1 MARTNSLTNFLND
14 IATAIKQKTGSETPI
29 PASEFDTEI
38 LSIETAGTYQSKSIT
53 IDSNGTQVITPDENY
68 DAIEQ
73 LVITVN
79 VPVSQLQSKAV
90 TITSNGNIS
99 VLPDTDYN
107 GMAQVDLTVNVP
119 AGTDTSDATATAND
133 IANGKT
139 AYINGEKVTGNVEV
153 AVASGATRYDY
164 VSRYEV
170 FIRSNEIAIGHNTGY
185 NKLLRADSTYGYTVR
200 NDELATLLGLTPNK
214 LKKGETILGI
224 IGTYEGG
231 GEDTP
236 PYTELVYIQSTG
248 SQYIDTGIKVKSTLN
263 IKTEFEVTDNGSA
276 FQSVFGGDGG
286 SSRNYRGLAFDIN
299 SEGRFNY
306 NFYGNTLVSVP
317 SYLQRYD
324 NMLIFESYY
333 NSAMIIS
340 HNDKK
345 SQAIT
350 STETTSFA
358 YDDVYMYIF
367 ARCRDNTPICSTN
380 LKLYYFKI
388 WDNETL
394 LRDFIPVEDENGQV
408 CMYDKV
414 SKTYFYNVDTS
425 QGNFIAGPIKNAGDY
440 SYAKTFEMDNGES
453 TDGYSPMI
461 DVYEKVNDSLL
472 IVRNLSSTDS
482 LHVWFEGDEDYDIT
496 IPPKSKSEYLYES
509 DEPASN
515 IDVTHM
521 HMGSDFNWIKST

>member
-79 VPVSQLQSKAV
+79 VPVSQLQSKTV

-99 VLPDTDYN
+99 VLPDTGYN

-133 IANGKT
+133 ILKDKT
-139 AYINGEKVTGNVEV
+139 AYVNGKKITGNIYETDSYGQTGDSCIDNSYQDRLYITKDG
-153 AVASGATRYDY
+153 SGLLSNIILGPNTGITMGIERSKAAT
-164 VSRYEV
+164 
-170 FIRSNEIAIGHNTGY
+170 AIGLSA
-185 NKLLRADSTYGYTVR
+185 NKI
-200 NDELATLLGLTPNK
+200 
-214 LKKGETILGI
+214 KKGEKILGVT
-224 IGTYEGG
+224 GTYDGS
-231 GEDTP
+231 EDIP
-236 PYTELVYIQSTG
+236 SYTELLYIQSTG
-248 SQYIDTGIKVKSTLN
+248 SQYINTGIRVRSTLN
-263 IKTEFEVTDNGSA
+263 IKMKFEVIDNSST

-286 SSRNYRGLAFDIN
+286 SSRNYKGLAFDIN

-350 STETTSFA
+350 STETTSFV

-394 LRDFIPVEDENGQV
+394 LGDFIPVEDENGQV

-414 SKTYFYNVDTS
+414 NKTYFYNADSS
-425 QGNFIAGPIKNAGDY
+425 QGDFIAGPIKNAGDY
-440 SYAKTFEMDNGES
+440 SYVKTFEMDNGDS
-453 TDGYSPMI
+453 TDGYSPMV
-461 DVYEKVNDSLL
+461 DVYSKGGNLSLL
-472 IVRNLSSTDS
+472 IIRNISSVDT
-482 LHVWFEGDEDYDIT
+482 LHVWFEGDEDTDMNIQ
-496 IPPKSKSEYLYES
+496 PQGKSEYLYES

-521 HMGSDFNWIKST
+521 HNVSSFNWIQPT

>member
-107 GMAQVDLTVNVP
+107 GMAQVDLTVDVP

-333 NSAMIIS
+333 NF
-340 HNDKK
+340 
-345 SQAIT
+345 T
-350 STETTSFA
+350 
-358 YDDVYMYIF
+358 
-367 ARCRDNTPICSTN
+367 
-380 LKLYYFKI
+380 
-388 WDNETL
+388 
-394 LRDFIPVEDENGQV
+394 
-408 CMYDKV
+408 
-414 SKTYFYNVDTS
+414 
-425 QGNFIAGPIKNAGDY
+425 
-440 SYAKTFEMDNGES
+440 
-453 TDGYSPMI
+453 
-461 DVYEKVNDSLL
+461 
-472 IVRNLSSTDS
+472 
-482 LHVWFEGDEDYDIT
+482 
-496 IPPKSKSEYLYES
+496 
-509 DEPASN
+509 
-515 IDVTHM
+515 
-521 HMGSDFNWIKST
+521 

>member
-1 MARTNSLTNFLND
+1 MARINNLIDFLTD
-14 IATAIKQKTGSETPI
+14 IANAIKNKKGDTTDI

-38 LSIETAGTYQSKSIT
+38 INLPSQGIYQNKQVNIST
-53 IDSNGTQVITPDENY
+53 NGNYIISPDNGY
-68 DAIEQ
+68 DAIKQ
-73 LVITVN
+73 LIVMAE
-79 VPVSQLQSKAV
+79 VPV
-90 TITSNGNIS
+90 
-99 VLPDTDYN
+99 
-107 GMAQVDLTVNVP
+107 
-119 AGTDTSDATATAND
+119 GTDTSDATATADD
-133 IANGKT
+133 IAYGKT
-139 AYINGEKVTGNVEV
+139 AYINGEKITGNVDV

-170 FIRSNEIAIGHNTGY
+170 FIRSNEIAIGHNTSY

-224 IGTYEGG
+224 TGTYEGG

-263 IKTEFEVTDNGSA
+263 IKTEFEATDNGSV

-286 SSRNYRGLAFDIN
+286 SSRSYRGLAFDIN
-299 SEGRFNY
+299 SEGQFNY
-306 NFYGNTLVSVP
+306 NFYGNTIASVL
-317 SYLQRYD
+317 SLQRY
-324 NMLIFESYY
+324 NNVLIFESRY
-333 NSAMIIS
+333 NSAMITS
-340 HNDKK
+340 NSDKR
-345 SQAIT
+345 SQVIR
-350 STETTSFA
+350 STQTTAFT
-358 YDDVYMYIF
+358 YDDVNVYLF
-367 ARCRDNTPICSTN
+367 ARCRDNAPICHTI

-414 SKTYFYNVDTS
+414 SKTYFYNVDSS
-425 QGNFIAGPIKNAGDY
+425 QGDFIAGPIKNAGDY
-440 SYAKTFEMDNGES
+440 SYAKTFEMDNGKS

-461 DVYEKVNDSLL
+461 DVYEKINDSLL

-496 IPPKSKSEYLYES
+496 IPPQSKSEYLYES